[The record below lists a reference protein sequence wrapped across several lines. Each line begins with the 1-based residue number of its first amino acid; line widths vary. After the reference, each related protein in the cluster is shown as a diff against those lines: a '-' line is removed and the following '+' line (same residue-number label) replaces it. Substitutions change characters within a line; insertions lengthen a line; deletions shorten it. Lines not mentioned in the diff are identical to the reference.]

1 MKIGL
6 YTRKVNKS
14 FNSRFQDII
23 KFLLDKG
30 VFLQI
35 HRSVKEQFE
44 SEFDKLKNIET
55 FESKNDL
62 HNDIDL
68 MISIGGDGTFL
79 ETVTYVQ
86 DLDIPILGIN
96 SGRLGFL
103 ADIAPDDIFPALEE
117 ICNRNYN
124 VELRSLIEMRSSTNL
139 ECSFNYALNDFT
151 IRKSDKA
158 TLIKI
163 HSWLNG
169 EFLNSYWAD
178 GLIVA
183 TPTGSTAYSLSV
195 GGPIVV
201 PESNNFIISPIAS
214 HNLTVRPVVVSAD
227 HELKLTVESRTN
239 MHIASLDARSFF
251 FNKKTEFTI
260 RKARFS
266 VKVAKIYGHSYFNTI
281 RNKLMW
287 GIDKRN

>member
-6 YTRKVNKS
+6 FARRVNES
-14 FNSRFQDII
+14 FYNKFHDII
-23 KFLLDKG
+23 KF
-30 VFLQI
+30 FLEKN
-35 HRSVKEQFE
+35 VKLQVYHGIREQFKSDFEKIE
-44 SEFDKLKNIET
+44 SIDTFDNKRNLQT
-55 FESKNDL
+55 DL
-62 HNDIDL
+62 DL

-79 ETVTYVQ
+79 ETVTYIQ

-117 ICNRNYN
+117 VCNRNYT
-124 VELRSLIEMRSSTNL
+124 VELRSLIEMQPSANL
-139 ECSFNYALNDFT
+139 DCNFKYALNDFT

-163 HSWLNG
+163 HTWLNN

-178 GLIVA
+178 GLIVS
-183 TPTGSTAYSLSV
+183 TPTGSTAYSMSV

-214 HNLTVRPVVVSAD
+214 HNLTVRPLVVNAD
-227 HELKLTVESRTN
+227 HELKLTVESRTD

-251 FNKKTEFTI
+251 FDKKIEF
-260 RKARFS
+260 RLKKADFS
-266 VKVAKIYGHSYFNTI
+266 IKVAKIYGHSYFNTI